1 MLKKFVQVFVI
12 SVFFAIPSVVLSQEV
27 ISFDDLMS
35 LMEKKDITYTGSS
48 HDDRP
53 MKVTKENGKW
63 QMEQTEAGKVSGI
76 VPNGKNRIKM
86 DDYPSNWIINGTWE
100 FSKSGDKCQIAH
112 LTESFLTMYWKCGAP
127 VVTSAKNKSEVFSF
141 VHTDP
146 EWKGGKGDV
155 PEKGICLKHNGKSL
169 SPSLKISG
177 IPGAAKSI
185 RLMFT
190 DADYGSEGGHGDFS
204 VKLNRKTT
212 IEIPPI
218 DGDKDYLPANITS
231 GNGHHCDSCSEGDYL
246 GPCSGGRGH
255 TYRVNI
261 YARDAEQEILAKG
274 TILLGNF

>member
-1 MLKKFVQVFVI
+1 MFKKFVQVFVI

-112 LTESFLTMYWKCGAP
+112 LTESFLTMYWKC
-127 VVTSAKNKSEVFSF
+127 
-141 VHTDP
+141 
-146 EWKGGKGDV
+146 
-155 PEKGICLKHNGKSL
+155 
-169 SPSLKISG
+169 
-177 IPGAAKSI
+177 
-185 RLMFT
+185 
-190 DADYGSEGGHGDFS
+190 
-204 VKLNRKTT
+204 
-212 IEIPPI
+212 
-218 DGDKDYLPANITS
+218 
-231 GNGHHCDSCSEGDYL
+231 
-246 GPCSGGRGH
+246 
-255 TYRVNI
+255 
-261 YARDAEQEILAKG
+261 
-274 TILLGNF
+274 